1 MDTSNNCKHGHIR
14 YIKSDLAYQCFTATY
29 IFWLMV
35 LWVLLLANISFV
47 TSTFSTLIFFTY
59 YIPLPPLPHNSQVLH
74 CRPRTSWCTDWMPDY
89 SGTPRKN
96 KRLDRETRE
105 YTTSMEFYESF
116 VVFWKNLKQES
127 DVNEFI
133 ILKLLFIKTLSSLRI
148 KSLIIQ
154 VYSNLYACY

>member
-1 MDTSNNCKHGHIR
+1 MDTCNNCKHGHIR
-14 YIKSDLAYQCFTATY
+14 DIKSDLAYQCFIATY

-105 YTTSMEFYESF
+105 VNYKYGVLWE
-116 VVFWKNLKQES
+116 FWKNLKQES

-133 ILKLLFIKTLSSLRI
+133 ILKLLFNKTLSSLRI

>member
-1 MDTSNNCKHGHIR
+1 MDTSNNFKHGHIR
-14 YIKSDLAYQCFTATY
+14 DIKSDLAYQCFIATY

-35 LWVLLLANISFV
+35 LWVLLLAIISFV

-105 YTTSMEFYESF
+105 VNYKYGVLWEFCRLLEKPQTGIWCQWVYNTE
-116 VVFWKNLKQES
+116 
-127 DVNEFI
+127 I
-133 ILKLLFIKTLSSLRI
+133 II
-148 KSLIIQ
+148 
-154 VYSNLYACY
+154 